1 MRAKTA
7 VLAVAVFGLVAAMS
21 PASVGASTAEFC
33 PKASDVALR
42 GTIHG
47 IQSMR
52 EEPQAGVETFFNI
65 DVPSPICGKNTVT
78 ASVIGVI
85 PCSEGDTITITGDF
99 SPPSKMFDTA
109 RLRGDRGGVSCTVG
123 VKP

>member
-7 VLAVAVFGLVAAMS
+7 MLAVAVLGLIAALP
-21 PASVGASTAEFC
+21 PASAGASTAEFC
-33 PKASDVALR
+33 PKASDIALR

-52 EEPQAGVETFFNI
+52 EEPQAAVETFFNI

-78 ASVIGVI
+78 ASVIGLI
-85 PCSEGDTITITGDF
+85 PCSEGDAITMTGEF
-99 SPPSKMFDTA
+99 SPPSQMFDTA
-109 RLRGDRGGVSCTVG
+109 RLRGDRGGITCAAPA
-123 VKP
+123 KP